1 MKGRLTNAQ
10 VREKQRQVKNYNVK
24 MAAQTVREDKRAAQ
38 RKRERLET
46 MLRKRLDARRNRHA
60 V

>member
-10 VREKQRQVKNYNVK
+10 AREKQRQVKNYNVK

-46 MLRKRLDARRNRHA
+46 MLWKRLDARRNGHA